1 VLTDTD
7 PRVRAQVNLHAVLGS
22 LPRLAELAPDAQAF
36 LAGLP
41 RPVAVSFRGPAGLS
55 MDLTFA
61 RDGITS
67 GRTPRAVRALL
78 VFRSA
83 AHLNAVVDGTAGPI
97 PAAGPAGLRF
107 LLRVFT
113 PLSDLLGSYLQ
124 PTPDRLADA
133 GFTEIN
139 ALLTLHVA
147 ATAIAIIGNEDR
159 SGQFSVAQ
167 MPDGDVDIEVGDGL
181 RYRLAVRGSSIRL
194 DGDPTGPPR
203 AALTFADLDVAG
215 GVLTGR
221 YSALACIC
229 DGRMAMRGMIPLVD
243 NTSRILDRVSSYLGK

>member
-22 LPRLAELAPDAQAF
+22 LPRLAELAPDAQAL
-36 LAGLP
+36 LAGLS
-41 RPVAVSFRGPAGLS
+41 RPVAVSFRGPDGLS

-61 RDGITS
+61 RDGITP
-67 GRTPRAVRALL
+67 GRTPGAVRALL
-78 VFRSA
+78 LFRSA

-113 PLSDLLGSYLQ
+113 PLSELLGTYLQ
-124 PTPDRLADA
+124 PSPDRLTEAD
-133 GFTEIN
+133 FTEIN

-147 ATAIAIIGNEDR
+147 ATAITIIGTHDR
-159 SGQFSVAQ
+159 SGRFSVAQ

-194 DGDPTGPPR
+194 NGEPVGPPR

-221 YSALACIC
+221 YSALACMS